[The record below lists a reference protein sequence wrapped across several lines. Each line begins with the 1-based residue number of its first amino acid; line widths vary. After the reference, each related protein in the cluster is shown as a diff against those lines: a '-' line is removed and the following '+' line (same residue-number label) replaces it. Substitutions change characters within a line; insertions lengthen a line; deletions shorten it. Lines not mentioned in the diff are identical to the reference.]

1 MIVAAALPL
10 IAELGDRVTTKQIAE
25 ASGIAEGTVFRAFAS
40 KDDLITAAVESA
52 LDPGPLD
59 EALGAIPDDI
69 PLHEALAIA
78 IEIMHLRVMDVWR
91 LISGIGSRFFELA
104 QHPVEDRQSLISI
117 FERHRDELSVEPL
130 VAARLL
136 RALVLTTAHPM
147 LTVEEVPPE
156 ELARFFLHG
165 AGREDERC

>member
-10 IAELGDRVTTKQIAE
+10 IAEHGDRVTTKQIAE
-25 ASGIAEGTVFRAFAS
+25 AAGIAEGTIFRAFAS
-40 KDDLITAAVESA
+40 KDDLITAAVETA
-52 LDPGPLD
+52 LDPTTLD
-59 EALGAIPDDI
+59 EAFAAIPHDLA
-69 PLHEALAIA
+69 LHDSLVAAIVS
-78 IEIMHLRVMDVWR
+78 MQQRVIDVWR

-117 FERHRDELSVEPL
+117 FERHADELSVEPT

-136 RALVLTTAHPM
+136 RALILTTTHPM
-147 LTVEEVPPE
+147 LARDTLPPE

-165 AGREDERC
+165 AGREDRRC